1 MGEILKAAG
10 CDYGNG
16 KCCGDGS
23 KQVVVLPAWIKK
35 KKLSDLSKKKKQNC

>member
-16 KCCGDGS
+16 KCCCDGG
-23 KQVVVLPAWIKK
+23 KQVVFFSWI
-35 KKLSDLSKKKKQNC
+35 

>member
-16 KCCGDGS
+16 KCCRDCGKTGGS
-23 KQVVVLPAWIKK
+23 FYL
-35 KKLSDLSKKKKQNC
+35 N

>member
-16 KCCGDGS
+16 KCCCDGG
-23 KQVVVLPAWIKK
+23 KQVVVFTWIKK
-35 KKLSDLSKKKKQNC
+35 KKMK

>member
-16 KCCGDGS
+16 KCCDDGGR
-23 KQVVVLPAWIKK
+23 QVVVFTYL
-35 KKLSDLSKKKKQNC
+35 D